1 MGCNCNKRKLIER
14 MEEVNDSTRDKTVKL
29 NVFSRVLQFVGT
41 VLFKILTIILFVV
54 SLIGITVY
62 VVFCMITG
70 KEPTINLKRLTQMKE
85 KSLNKIAN
93 DKESGIIKN
102 AVINRK
108 NKVGN
113 RSHSWYA
120 EMKNKVEQH

>member
-1 MGCNCNKRKLIER
+1 
-14 MEEVNDSTRDKTVKL
+14 MEDVNGSTRDKTVKL

-70 KEPTINLKRLTQMKE
+70 KKPTINLKRLTQMKE

-113 RSHSWYA
+113 RNHSWYT
-120 EMKNKVEQH
+120 EMKNKVKQH

>member
-14 MEEVNDSTRDKTVKL
+14 MEEVNGSTRDKTVKL

-54 SLIGITVY
+54 SLVGIAVY

-70 KEPTINLKRLTQMKE
+70 KEPIVNLRKLTHLKE
-85 KSLNKIAN
+85 KSI
-93 DKESGIIKN
+93 DKNVNERESRIIKN
-102 AVINRK
+102 GVISRK
-108 NKVGN
+108 NKVGDRN
-113 RSHSWYA
+113 HSWYA
-120 EMKNKVEQH
+120 EMKNKME